1 MFDEL
6 LKTFE
11 ECSEPNWDGYRAEAV
26 RKETYHLAHQF
37 LAALPL
43 GAPAPS
49 TGAEPDGH
57 LTFEWYGSPQRTLS
71 VSVSPDGDLHYAAL
85 VGSAKAWGTEPFF
98 GEIPKVIDTLIR
110 RLTNT

>member
-1 MFDEL
+1 VSL
-6 LKTFE
+6 IGT
-11 ECSEPNWDGYRAEAV
+11 AAQAV

-43 GAPAPS
+43 G
-49 TGAEPDGH
+49 

-85 VGSAKAWGTEPFF
+85 VGSAKAWGTDPFF